1 MIMGTGVD
9 LVSVPRIAAFLER
22 WGEVGMR
29 RLFAPGE
36 LAYCESLAS
45 PFPSLAARFAAK
57 EAFFKALGTGY
68 GRGGRWVDVEVQ
80 RDPLGK
86 PGLRLHGRAAR
97 LADEA
102 GVERVH
108 LSLSHTDQHAIAY
121 VILEKVGES
130 GGGAK
135 P

>member
-1 MIMGTGVD
+1 MIVGTGIDMV
-9 LVSVPRIAAFLER
+9 
-22 WGEVGMR
+22 EVGR
-29 RLFAPGE
+29 IEEFRRRRGERGLARLFTEAERSYCLGLAAP
-36 LAYCESLAS
+36 Y
-45 PFPSLAARFAAK
+45 PSLAARFAAK

-97 LADEA
+97 LAAEA
-102 GVERVH
+102 GVGRVH

-121 VILEKVGES
+121 VVLEKVGGA
-130 GGGAK
+130 GGGGG